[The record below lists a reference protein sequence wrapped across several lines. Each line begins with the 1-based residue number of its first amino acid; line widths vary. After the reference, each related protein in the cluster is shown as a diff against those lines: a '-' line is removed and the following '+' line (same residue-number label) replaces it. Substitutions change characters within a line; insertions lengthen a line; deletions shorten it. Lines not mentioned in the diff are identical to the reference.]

1 MKTGKKLWTRPKVGE
16 FHTSLL
22 RTGNNK
28 LLMLEE
34 AGDLV
39 LIDPDP
45 KEYRELARAKVCGH
59 VWAHAALAD
68 GKLYVRDD
76 KDVLCLEL
84 PK

>member
-1 MKTGKKLWTRPKVGE
+1 
-16 FHTSLL
+16 
-22 RTGNNK
+22 
-28 LLMLEE
+28 MLEE